1 LDELRSDL
9 ARAIGDFANQNFA
22 DRYGP
27 LVGSVAE
34 NTAEQI
40 LRDFELN
47 GVKAKKEAEF
57 VAKELVDRI
66 IRGLSKYS
74 NNCFNSSGRDN
85 YYDEQTVKFL
95 P

>member
-1 LDELRSDL
+1 MERSRAAFERADREFADSAPEPTLDELRSDL

-22 DRYGP
+22 DKYGP

-66 IRGLSKYS
+66 IRGLSK
-74 NNCFNSSGRDN
+74 
-85 YYDEQTVKFL
+85 
-95 P
+95 